1 MKRIDKIE
9 LSKRMGLFGKYLS
22 KLGFGLLVLG
32 LIVSSIFSLSIIY
45 MFYEPYREICVL
57 LLKIINTSISLTV
70 FGIIVYYLFYFIEDL
85 LIKKGFKNFN
95 ERKKRKTK
103 K

>member
-1 MKRIDKIE
+1 
-9 LSKRMGLFGKYLS
+9 MGLFGKYLS